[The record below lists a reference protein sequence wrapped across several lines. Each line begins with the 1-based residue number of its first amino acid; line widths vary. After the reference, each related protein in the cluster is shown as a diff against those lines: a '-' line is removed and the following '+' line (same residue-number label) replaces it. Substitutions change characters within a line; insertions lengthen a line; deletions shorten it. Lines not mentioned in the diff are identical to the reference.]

1 MAQELTADDL
11 RRLAELLGITL
22 LDDEVEAD
30 RAELEAMLANARRLA
45 ERLSPD
51 DEPWPPVDRP

>member
-1 MAQELTADDL
+1 MAQELTTDDL
-11 RRLAELLGITL
+11 RRLAAMLGIAL
-22 LDDEVEAD
+22 LDDEVDMD

-51 DEPWPPVDRP
+51 DEPPLPVDRR